1 MSKFSV
7 KKPYI
12 VLVSVLVLLVLGVTG
27 FRKMTTDF
35 FPQMELPYI
44 LVVTTYP
51 GASAQKIEKEI
62 TTPVENN
69 LATVNGVKNVIST
82 SSENASQVFLE
93 FEDNTNMDSAMIKAT
108 TAANQL
114 ELPDAAA
121 KPVLMEISMDM
132 LPVSYV
138 SVDYKKMNGG
148 ELSAYIEDN
157 VVPDLKRQDGV
168 ASVQTSGIVKDSIEV
183 KLSKGKVSKLNKKI
197 YDSAVE
203 QLDDAKSKLDSAQA
217 ALSSA
222 KGKLN
227 KQSKKLDKQEKKTEK
242 QTAKY
247 SKMMDEAVATQQ
259 AMKSDYQS
267 LQIYKSA
274 LEAEKKAYK
283 QQIDAMGEQ
292 VKMLPEDS
300 PVRQVYEKMKSRVD
314 QIDVELANLKTRMAA
329 SKIANEKASEQI
341 GKATKNYEKVEA
353 GKMSA
358 ATAFGTAKAQMASA
372 RQQLSDSQKELTD
385 GYKQYEE
392 NRESVLEN
400 ANAEQLLSLDTLQ
413 GIISAQNFSM
423 PAGYITDDDMKYLL
437 KIDEESRS
445 VSDVKN
451 LVLMHLD
458 GVGDVK
464 LSDVAKVKIVN
475 NSDDTYAKVNGSD
488 AAVLAVYKT
497 SSAGTSAVS
506 KALKEAEAKLEE
518 EHPGLHFNRMMDQ
531 GDYIEIII
539 HSVFSNL
546 IFGALLA
553 VLILIVFLRSI
564 RPTIVVALAIPLS
577 VMFAILAMY
586 FTDVTMNIIS
596 LSGLALGIGMLVDNA
611 IVVTENIYRLKAM
624 GVSSARAAVVGAKQ
638 VSGAI
643 IASTLTTVCVFV
655 PILFTNGLTKDMM
668 MDMCL
673 TITYSLF
680 ASLIVALSVVPSL
693 SSTLLRNAQAKPD
706 PVIDKLKEKYEVA
719 LAFCLRM
726 KVVPLVVAVIL
737 LAVCAVKVFT
747 TGVVIMPTISSNQ
760 MSATMQMPQK
770 QSQTEDF
777 DLEDEIS
784 DEIRQIKGVK
794 MVGSIQAA
802 TLRMGGGGSSADKQ
816 FSCMIRLKDEYADQ
830 NLKIADKIEKILKT
844 KKLDSYTVQSSNVDT
859 SQLFGQGLE
868 VNIFGEEEDKLLS
881 VSKDV
886 MKMAKE
892 LEGFEKITNGQDS
905 SEKELVLDINK
916 KKAARKGLTVAQ
928 VYMAIQK
935 KLTTDKKATSVDVNG
950 SIIDVDLVDE
960 RNKLTRDNLMD
971 LEIDPNES
979 AQDQSQGTGSD
990 SSGEYGSSDGSG
1002 SDSSYSG
1009 GNEGGGNASEK
1020 EKVRLGDIATVS
1032 TKDSITDIRHD
1043 NGSRVI
1049 KVNADTKEGYNTTLL
1064 SRKLEDKIKEYDTP
1078 KGYKIELTGEVE
1090 SVNTMIHDMLMMILV
1105 AIILVYL
1112 IMVAQFANF
1121 LSPFIVMFTIPLAFT
1136 GGFLALMISGHEIS
1150 IVAMMGFL
1158 VLSGIVVN
1166 NGIVFIDYANKLR
1179 RGGMEKRAA
1188 LIETG
1193 KTRMRPI
1200 LMTSLTTILAMSV
1213 MAISSGQGA
1222 EMGKDMAIVTIGGL
1236 LYATLMTLFIV
1247 PVMYDIVYR
1256 KKDLK
1261 VVDLGDEST
1270 LDIDAEQWVE
1280 QVVVEQGD
1288 AVENDEEPDD
1298 EELNDGS
1305 AFQETDSDEED
1316 RL

>member
-51 GASAQKIEKEI
+51 GASAQKVEKEI

-93 FEDNTNMDSAMIKAT
+93 FEENTNMDSAMIKAT

-114 ELPDAAA
+114 ELPDSAS

-138 SVDYKKMNGG
+138 SVDYKDMNGG

-168 ASVQTSGIVKDSIEV
+168 ASVQTSGIVNDSIEV
-183 KLSKGKVSKLNKKI
+183 KLNKRKVSKLSKKI
-197 YDSAVE
+197 YDSALE
-203 QLDDAKSKLDSAQA
+203 QLDEARDKLDSAQS
-217 ALSSA
+217 ALNSA
-222 KGKLN
+222 KSKLS
-227 KQSKKLDKQEKKTEK
+227 KQKEKISKQEKKTEK

-247 SKMMDEAVATQQ
+247 SKMMDQAVATQQ

-267 LQIYKSA
+267 LEIYKAA
-274 LEAEKKAYK
+274 LKAEKSAYQ

-300 PVRQVYEKMKSRVD
+300 PARQAYDAMKSRVD

-329 SKIANEKASEQI
+329 SKIANKKASEQI
-341 GKATKNYEKVEA
+341 GKATKNYEKVES

-358 ATAFGTAKAQMASA
+358 SAAFGSANAQMANA
-372 RQQLSDSQKELTD
+372 EQKLDESQKELTD

-400 ANAEQLLSLDTLQ
+400 ANAEQIVSLDTLQ

-423 PAGYITDDDMKYLL
+423 PAGYISDDDMKYLL

-445 VSDVKN
+445 VSDVRN
-451 LVLMHLD
+451 MVLMHLD
-458 GVGDVK
+458 GVGDIR
-464 LSDVAKVKIVN
+464 LSDVATVKIVN
-475 NSDDTYAKVNGSD
+475 NSDETYAKVNGSD
-488 AAVLAVYKT
+488 AAVLAIYKT

-506 KALKEAEAKLEE
+506 KSLKSAESRLEE
-518 EHPGLHFNRMMDQ
+518 SHPGLHFNRMMDQ
-531 GDYIEIII
+531 GDYIQIII
-539 HSVFSNL
+539 QSVFSNL

-553 VLILIVFLRSI
+553 ILILILFLRSI

-624 GVSSARAAVVGAKQ
+624 GVSSARAAVIGARQ

-706 PVIDKLKEKYEVA
+706 PIIDKLKEKYEVA

-726 KVVPLVVAVIL
+726 KVVPLMIAVIL
-737 LAVCAVKVFT
+737 LAICAVKVFT

-760 MSATMQMPQK
+760 MSFTMQMPQK
-770 QSQTEDF
+770 QSQSEDF
-777 DLEDEIS
+777 DLADEIS
-784 DEIRQIKGVK
+784 DEVRDIKGVK

-802 TLRMGGGGSSADKQ
+802 TLGIGAGGGSAVEKQ
-816 FSCMIRLKDEYADQ
+816 FSSMIRLDDDYADQ
-830 NLKIADKIEKILKT
+830 NLKIAAKIEKILKT
-844 KKLDSYTVQSSNVDT
+844 KNLDSYTVQSSNVDT

-868 VNIFGEEEDKLLS
+868 VNIFGEDDDKLLS

-886 MKMAKE
+886 MKMAKD

-916 KKAARKGLTVAQ
+916 RKAARKGLTVAQ
-928 VYMAIQK
+928 VYMAIQE

-960 RNKLTRDNLMD
+960 RNKLTRENLMD
-971 LEIDPNES
+971 LEIDPQET
-979 AQDQSQGTGSD
+979 AQGQSEGSG
-990 SSGEYGSSDGSG
+990 SEGSGEYGSSDAGGSDGSSGSG
-1002 SDSSYSG
+1002 S
-1009 GNEGGGNASEK
+1009 EATASDK

-1064 SRKLEDKIKEYDTP
+1064 SRKLEDKIKEYDVP
-1078 KGYKIELTGEVE
+1078 KGYKIELAGEVE
-1090 SVNTMIHDMLMMILV
+1090 SVNTMVHDMLLMILV

-1136 GGFLALMISGHEIS
+1136 GGFLALLISGHEIS

-1179 RGGMEKRAA
+1179 RSGMEKRQA
-1188 LIETG
+1188 LVETG

-1213 MAISSGQGA
+1213 MAVSSGQGA

-1256 KKDLK
+1256 KKELK

-1270 LDIDAEQWVE
+1270 LDIDEKDLMEQEE
-1280 QVVVEQGD
+1280 QT
-1288 AVENDEEPDD
+1288 DD
-1298 EELNDGS
+1298 S
-1305 AFQETDSDEED
+1305 AIQNIDSDEAD

>member
-12 VLVSVLVLLVLGVTG
+12 VLVCVLVLLVLGVTG

-35 FPQMELPYI
+35 FPKMDLPYI
-44 LVVTTYP
+44 LVVTSYP
-51 GASAQKIEKEI
+51 GASAQKVEKEI

-93 FEDNTNMDSAMIKAT
+93 FEDGTNMDSAMIKAT

-114 ELPDAAA
+114 ELPDTAA

-138 SVDYKKMNGG
+138 SCDYKKMSGG
-148 ELSAYIEDN
+148 ELSEYLEEN
-157 VVPDLKRQDGV
+157 VIPDLKRQDGV
-168 ASVQTSGIVKDSIEV
+168 ASVQTAGIVNDSIEV
-183 KLSKGKVSKLNKKI
+183 NLNKKKVNKLNKKI
-197 YDSAVE
+197 YDSAIE
-203 QLDDAKSKLDSAQA
+203 KLDDAKSKLDSAQS

-222 KGKLN
+222 KSKLLN
-227 KQSKKLDKQEKKTEK
+227 QQNKLDAQEKKTEK

-247 SKMMDEAVATQQ
+247 SRMMDEAIATQQ

-267 LQIYKSA
+267 LEIYKSA
-274 LEAEKKAYK
+274 LEAEKSAYQ
-283 QQIDAMGEQ
+283 QQINAMGEQ
-292 VKMLPEDS
+292 VKQLPEGS
-300 PVRQVYEKMKSRVD
+300 PLRQTYDKMKSRVD
-314 QIDVELANLKTRMAA
+314 QIDVELANLSTRMSA
-329 SKIANEKASEQI
+329 SKIANQKAGEQI
-341 GKATKNYEKVEA
+341 SKATKNYEKVES

-358 ATAFGTAKAQMASA
+358 ATAFGSAKAQISNALS
-372 RQQLSDSQKELTD
+372 QLNDSQKELND
-385 GYKQYEE
+385 GYKEYRE

-423 PAGYITDDDMKYLL
+423 PAGYISDDETKYLL

-445 VSDVKN
+445 LSDIKE
-451 LVLMHLD
+451 LVLMHID

-464 LSDVAKVKIVN
+464 LSDVATVKMVN
-475 NSDDTYAKVNGSD
+475 NSSDTYAKVNGSD
-488 AAVLAVYKT
+488 AAVLAIYKT

-506 KALKEAEAKLEE
+506 KLLKSAESKLEE

-553 VLILIVFLRSI
+553 ILILMLFLRSI

-577 VMFAILAMY
+577 VIFAILAMY
-586 FTDVTMNIIS
+586 FTDITMNIIS

-611 IVVTENIYRLKAM
+611 IVVTENIYRLKAR
-624 GVSSARAAVVGAKQ
+624 GVGSARAAVIGARQ

-655 PILFTNGLTKDMM
+655 PILFTNGLTRDMM

-693 SSTLLRNAQAKPD
+693 SSTLLRNAQPKPD
-706 PVIDKLKEKYEVA
+706 PVIDKLKEKYEIA
-719 LAFCLRM
+719 LKFCLRR
-726 KVVPLVVAVIL
+726 KIIPIAVAVVLLIL
-737 LAVCAVKVFT
+737 CAAKVFT
-747 TGVVIMPTISSNQ
+747 TGVVIMPEISSDQ

-770 QSQTEDF
+770 QSQTDDF
-777 DLEDEIS
+777 NLADVIS
-784 DEIRQIKGVK
+784 DEIRQINGVK
-794 MVGSIQAA
+794 MVGTIQST
-802 TLRMGGGGSSADKQ
+802 TLGMGMGQDKQ
-816 FSCMIRLKDEYADQ
+816 FSTMIKLKEDYADR
-830 NLKIADKIEKILKT
+830 NLEIADKIEKILKE
-844 KKLDSYTVQSSNVDT
+844 KNLDSYTVQSSNIDT
-859 SQLFGQGLE
+859 SQLFGRGLE
-868 VNIFGEEEDKLLS
+868 VNIFGEDDDKLLDI
-881 VSKDV
+881 SKDV
-886 MKMAKE
+886 MKMAKD
-892 LEGFEKITNGQDS
+892 LKGFEKITNGQDS
-905 SEKELVLDINK
+905 SEKEIVLDINK
-916 KKAARKGLTVAQ
+916 KKAAREGLTVAQ
-928 VYMAIQK
+928 VYSALQK
-935 KLTTDKKATSVDVNG
+935 KLTTDKKATSIDVNG

-960 RNKLTRDNLMD
+960 RNMLTKRNLLDFEIEADNSGQ
-971 LEIDPNES
+971 NGAAS
-979 AQDQSQGTGSD
+979 GSG
-990 SSGEYGSSDGSG
+990 SSGNYSSSG
-1002 SDSSYSG
+1002 SDSNDSAS
-1009 GNEGGGNASEK
+1009 NEK
-1020 EKVRLGDIATVS
+1020 KTVRLGDIAKIS
-1032 TKDSITDIRHD
+1032 FKDSITDISHD

-1049 KVNADTKEGYNTTLL
+1049 KVNATTKEGYNTTLL
-1064 SRKLEDKIKEYDTP
+1064 SRKLEKKIKDYKVPD
-1078 KGYKIELTGEVE
+1078 GYKLEIAGEVE
-1090 SVNTMIHDMLMMILV
+1090 SVNTMVHDMLMMIFV

-1136 GGFLALMISGHEIS
+1136 GGFLALMITEHEIS
-1150 IVAMMGFL
+1150 IIALMGFL

-1166 NGIVFIDYANKLR
+1166 NGIVFIDYTNKLR
-1179 RGGMEKRAA
+1179 RGGMEKRRA

-1213 MAISSGQGA
+1213 MAVSNGQGA
-1222 EMGKDMAIVTIGGL
+1222 EMGQDMAIVTIGGL

-1247 PVMYDIVYR
+1247 PVMYDIIYR
-1256 KKDLK
+1256 KKELK

-1270 LDIDAEQWVE
+1270 LDF
-1280 QVVVEQGD
+1280 
-1288 AVENDEEPDD
+1288 DEK
-1298 EELNDGS
+1298 ELVS
-1305 AFQETDSDEED
+1305 KEFI
-1316 RL
+1316 